1 MDTIL
6 AYFDGTVRLLYNIDR
21 RIFMKEDFKNIILM
35 GLGAMSLTTEKAQE
49 MKKELLKK
57 GEEVYEKGKVANEE
71 LKHNIEEEIKENVTV
86 VYQTPD
92 LSKEDLAKK
101 IQELSDE
108 DKKEIMD
115 LLKDKK

>member
-1 MDTIL
+1 
-6 AYFDGTVRLLYNIDR
+6 
-21 RIFMKEDFKNIILM
+21 MKEDFKNIILM

-71 LKHNIEEEIKENVTV
+71 LKHNIEEKIK
-86 VYQTPD
+86 
-92 LSKEDLAKK
+92 
-101 IQELSDE
+101 ELSDE